1 MTSILKVTEI
11 QDPTNGNTALTI
23 DSTGRI
29 SMPSR
34 PVFKAH
40 NGSSYTRNFS
50 GSETLID
57 FDTVNIDVGS
67 NYDNATGQ
75 SNFTAPVDGIYF
87 FTTSV
92 RMDGIASSVGYAYI
106 RFYKNGSAL
115 TGGTALDITSGFGST
130 YHTFIMSDIFEL
142 TANDYIDIRCYVPGD
157 SSVTVYDEQSIFAGY
172 LLA

>member
-29 SMPSR
+29 FMPSR
-34 PVFKAH
+34 PVFKAT
-40 NGSSYTRNFS
+40 NGSSYTRDFS
-50 GSETLID
+50 SGETLVD
-57 FDTVNIDVGS
+57 FDTVKIDVGN

-75 SNFTAPVDGIYF
+75 SRFTAPVDGIYF

-92 RMDGIASSVGYAYI
+92 RLDGIASSVAYAYI
-106 RFYKNGSAL
+106 RFYKNGAVQN
-115 TGGTALDITSGFGST
+115 GAALDITSGFGST
-130 YHTFIMSDIFEL
+130 YHAFTMTDIFEL
-142 TANDYIDIRCYVPGD
+142 TANDYVDIRCYIPGD
-157 SSVTVYDEQSIFAGY
+157 SSVNVFDEQSIFAGY